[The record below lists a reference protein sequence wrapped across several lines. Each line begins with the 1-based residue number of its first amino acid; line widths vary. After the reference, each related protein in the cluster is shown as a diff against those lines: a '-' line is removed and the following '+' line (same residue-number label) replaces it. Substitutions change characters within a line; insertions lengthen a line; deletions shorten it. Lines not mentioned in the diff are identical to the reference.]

1 MSGKPTGDN
10 KKLLIS
16 LNSEQPPARVTLSQQ
31 PVGRTPD
38 TVQAKP
44 PAKPAKGA

>member
-1 MSGKPTGDN
+1 MSGKPTGDE

-16 LNSEQPPARVTLSQQ
+16 LNSEQPPTPVTLSQQ

-38 TVQAKP
+38 TVLATP